1 MATAEQQIPL
11 GWVEI
16 SAAFNLHFSQ
26 YESII
31 VVVATLLGM
40 TGSILLIKNKSRY
53 HISNTDFGNIILL
66 VSYCDLL
73 YYIFFISAFIL
84 AQLPVFY
91 SQTSTFLSQFIWNTT
106 LALGSIVTY
115 TSLYLGL
122 SIALISFY
130 IVFMLGSA
138 QMVNWKVIL
147 SISLIFPTLHS
158 VFYYYIFPFVYN
170 SMNDGSDTPTISM
183 FRSFLLYTLIGAPI
197 WLSAILYVVTL
208 VKLKQRTR
216 YQQAVRF
223 MNIRLSEKEYANTI
237 MMKIIQTLTVSNLIA
252 WGPLTLIW
260 LVDLIISDSR
270 TTAFLMLIPGITV
283 QSKGLVHYLSLRYVF
298 RDEEEKK
305 LPKSIQYKPEKDDI
319 DSLVMHL
326 KKPERTVQPPQKITL
341 GESETSLPSDIQ
353 EIIQEFKPKTPNVNK
368 ISLGDSESTKLFDY
382 KDRFRTA
389 DIRNDLV

>member
-1 MATAEQQIPL
+1 MTTAEQQIPL

-40 TGSILLIKNKSRY
+40 TGSILLIKNKLRY

-84 AQLPVFY
+84 AQLPIFY
-91 SQTSTFLSQFIWNTT
+91 SQNSTFLSQFIWNTT

-115 TSLYLGL
+115 TSLYLGM

-147 SISLIFPTLHS
+147 SVSLVFPTIHS
-158 VFYYYIFPFVYN
+158 VLYYYVFPFVYH
-170 SMNDGSDTPTISM
+170 SMNDDSDSPSIAM
-183 FRSFLLYTLIGAPI
+183 FRTFLLYTLIGAPI

-223 MNIRLSEKEYANTI
+223 MNIRISEKEYANTI

-252 WGPLTLIW
+252 WGPLTFVWLIN
-260 LVDLIISDSR
+260 VVISDS
-270 TTAFLMLIPGITV
+270 TTMGYLMLLPGITV
-283 QSKGLVHYLSLRYVF
+283 QSKGLVHYLSLCYVF

-305 LPKSIQYKPEKDDI
+305 LPKSIQHKPEKDDI
-319 DSLVMHL
+319 DSLVLHL
-326 KKPERTVQPPQKITL
+326 KKPAPAVPPPQKITL

-353 EIIQEFKPKTPNVNK
+353 EIIQEFKPKTMNMNK
-368 ISLGDSESTKLFDY
+368 ISLGDSDNSWNSL
-382 KDRFRTA
+382 
-389 DIRNDLV
+389 